1 MEKILVAAAHE
12 LLLKKGAIMIDVRT
26 KEEFAAA
33 HIENAIHMPLETV
46 TLEEIVRHMQEQEVK
61 TVIFQCFRGTR
72 SAIAIKKLIEANPI
86 IEDNPDINFR
96 MYNLEGGIKAWIA
109 AGFPIVEDL
118 VDDEE

>member
-26 KEEFAAA
+26 PEEFMAA

-46 TLEEIVRHMQEQEVK
+46 SLAEIIKFMQEQEVK

-72 SAIAIKKLIEANPI
+72 SGIAIKRLQE
-86 IEDNPDINFR
+86 ENPDINFR

-118 VDDEE
+118 VDEEEPA